1 MGEVMCAQ
9 SQTVDSSPRN
19 QALNVVFIKFRDD
32 TTLVIIFVS
41 KMFAVD
47 AKTLIQNKP
56 RPLTEEEIQMR
67 LDQIH

>member
-1 MGEVMCAQ
+1 M
-9 SQTVDSSPRN
+9 
-19 QALNVVFIKFRDD
+19 VFIKFRDD

-67 LDQIH
+67 VDQIH